1 MCGAFFVLSIDLI
14 KGSDLPH
21 RKGMNPAVNVSRKY
35 EYVLSPKVWN
45 FIAIE
50 LGEPRTERPANA
62 TTKTTNPLEERTR
75 STNASTPTSDWR
87 TAPSHV
93 EVELMVDVAG
103 VEEAQEERAERR
115 ESKNV
120 ADDRCQRAL

>member
-14 KGSDLPH
+14 KESDLPH

-103 VEEAQEERAERR
+103 VEEMRVGKAAKTRERM
-115 ESKNV
+115 
-120 ADDRCQRAL
+120 